1 MGLNYP
7 PLIRR
12 CVYEA
17 GLSTVW
23 WSIKEWVLSYMS
35 YPKSVMRKRKEILED
50 GRLKNDLIIEVLL
63 DIRDILVKATKKK
76 RVVRAD
82 RKRPTKT
89 SV

>member
-1 MGLNYP
+1 
-7 PLIRR
+7 
-12 CVYEA
+12 
-17 GLSTVW
+17 
-23 WSIKEWVLSYMS
+23 
-35 YPKSVMRKRKEILED
+35 MRKRKEILED